1 MLDFY
6 RVAFRKKILSA
17 AVGEHAAE
25 PGVMLVEERHDAPW
39 RELSSARRRR
49 TWFLTLS
56 ETHPPAGFA
65 TETNSVCQLESWP
78 LHNMQSG
85 R

>member
-25 PGVMLVEERHDAPW
+25 PGVMLVEERHDAVIQQIG
-39 RELSSARRRR
+39 RGNQCLAIVELGERHLGIGVDEVLFVDASD
-49 TWFLTLS
+49 TL
-56 ETHPPAGFA
+56 
-65 TETNSVCQLESWP
+65 
-78 LHNMQSG
+78 
-85 R
+85 